1 MLQDIRMRR
10 NIDMK
15 KKIIIPLSIIVIVF
29 LVANIVTYAYS
40 NENLFEFF
48 FADNNAVQKKITNNL
63 LTRENQKIEIDNYII
78 NLKESLCEKKTQLGY
93 LVISVSD
100 KNGNKVDADI
110 DKKNNTIKSFGE
122 DNRFTFEYE
131 ATGTF
136 TKYAEYKENKLYIY
150 VSFEINNEIWQ
161 DTDLNKCIKITDTAK
176 RINKKYK
183 QYNFDLK
190 FAENCK
196 KFKSKDGVLYLS
208 PLGLRFLTDTTM
220 DELVIAIKDEND
232 KTINSFSNSDNML
245 SESGKRYK
253 DITKVQYAAEF
264 DELLDIKKINN
275 IYINENKLEEV
286 K

>member
-15 KKIIIPLSIIVIVF
+15 KKIIIPLSIIVLVF

-63 LTRENQKIEIDNYII
+63 LTRENQKIEIDNYVIE
-78 NLKESLCEKKTQLGY
+78 LEEGLCEKKTQLGY

-110 DKKNNTIKSFGE
+110 DKKNNTIKSFGK

-136 TKYAEYKENKLYIY
+136 TKYAEYKGNKLYIY
-150 VSFEINNEIWQ
+150 IYFEINNEISK
-161 DTDLNKCIKITDTAK
+161 DTDLNKCIKITDNGEK
-176 RINKKYK
+176 INNEYK

-190 FAENCK
+190 FDENCK

-220 DELVIAIKDEND
+220 DELVITIKDEND
-232 KTINSFSNSDNML
+232 KTVNSLSNSDNIL
-245 SESGKRYK
+245 SESGQKYNGK
-253 DITKVQYAAEF
+253 AKVQYAAEF
-264 DELLDIKKINN
+264 DELLDLKKVYN

>member
-15 KKIIIPLSIIVIVF
+15 KKIIILLSIIVAAF
-29 LVANIVTYAYS
+29 LVTNIVIYAYS
-40 NENLFEFF
+40 KENMFEFF

-63 LTRENQKIEIDNYII
+63 LTRENQKIEIDNYVIE
-78 NLKESLCEKKTQLGY
+78 LEEGLCEKKTQLGY

-110 DKKNNTIKSFGE
+110 DKKNNTIKSFGK

-136 TKYAEYKENKLYIY
+136 TKYAEYKGNKLYIY

-183 QYNFDLK
+183 QYNFNLK
-190 FAENCK
+190 FADDCK
-196 KFKSKDGVLYLS
+196 EFKSKAGVLYLS
-208 PLGLRFLTDTTM
+208 PLGLRYVTNNTM

-232 KTINSFSNSDNML
+232 KTVNSLSNSDNIL
-245 SESGKRYK
+245 SESGQKYNGK
-253 DITKVQYAAEF
+253 AKVQYAAEF
-264 DELLDIKKINN
+264 DELLDLKKVYN
-275 IYINENKLEEV
+275 IYINKNKLEEV

>member
-1 MLQDIRMRR
+1 
-10 NIDMK
+10 MK
-15 KKIIIPLSIIVIVF
+15 KKIIIPLSIIVLVF

-63 LTRENQKIEIDNYII
+63 LTKDVKKGKIEIDNYII
-78 NLKESLCEKKTQLGY
+78 KLEEGLCEKKTQLGY

-110 DKKNNTIKSFGE
+110 DKKNNTIKSFGK

-136 TKYAEYKENKLYIY
+136 TKYAEYKGNKLYIY
-150 VSFEINNEIWQ
+150 IYFEINNEISK
-161 DTDLNKCIKITDTAK
+161 DTDLNKCIKITDNGEK
-176 RINKKYK
+176 INNEYK

-190 FAENCK
+190 FDENCK

-220 DELVIAIKDEND
+220 DELVITIKDEND
-232 KTINSFSNSDNML
+232 KTVNSLSNSDNIL
-245 SESGKRYK
+245 SESGQKYNGK
-253 DITKVQYAAEF
+253 AKVQYAAEF
-264 DELLDIKKINN
+264 DELLDLKKVYN

>member
-1 MLQDIRMRR
+1 
-10 NIDMK
+10 MK
-15 KKIIIPLSIIVIVF
+15 KKIIIPLSIIVLVF

-48 FADNNAVQKKITNNL
+48 FADNNAVQKKIANNL

-78 NLKESLCEKKTQLGY
+78 NLEESLCEKKTQLGY

-110 DKKNNTIKSFGE
+110 DKKNNTIKSFGK

-161 DTDLNKCIKITDTAK
+161 DTDLNKCIKIT
-176 RINKKYK
+176 
-183 QYNFDLK
+183 
-190 FAENCK
+190 
-196 KFKSKDGVLYLS
+196 VL
-208 PLGLRFLTDTTM
+208 
-220 DELVIAIKDEND
+220 I
-232 KTINSFSNSDNML
+232 
-245 SESGKRYK
+245 
-253 DITKVQYAAEF
+253 
-264 DELLDIKKINN
+264 
-275 IYINENKLEEV
+275 
-286 K
+286 